1 MNRSRRRLLKGLTL
15 GSSSVLLTPFLQR
28 LVAETAETYTPRRFV
43 FVMEGNGFDPKHAQ
57 PQTIDREVGS
67 DGHNSAATLQ
77 DISLTGHTLATAM
90 QPLDEFRDRLT
101 IIQGLSGCICGGGHS
116 NSFGALGAYP
126 GHAGAFGE
134 TIDLALTRNL
144 PAIFPQV
151 GLGISQ
157 NPRDAAIYNVSA
169 SARGR
174 KIATQCRPDLAHA
187 RLFGS
192 VADNT
197 SAGHFKAQTSLLD
210 FMVDDVKRVQRR
222 LGSADLEKLDHYLDA
237 FESLRDQQG
246 RLAGNED
253 RLRQHLPEVTGRYS
267 SPVETDRLIAHC
279 DLGAA
284 ALISGLTNVLT
295 IASGC
300 GEPWF
305 NVRFGGLGIEL
316 GKHAI
321 GHGGSLNGVPCEDM
335 AIRIRQFHF
344 QQMAHLARRLASVPE
359 AGGSMLD
366 HTLIVY
372 LSDAA
377 EAHHS
382 TCREWPVV
390 LLGNLE
396 RQIKAGDRFLCYPK
410 YGDAGHRTMAN
421 LYTTLLNASGN
432 PVRRFGLPDPA
443 IGHLNQ
449 DGPLEELLVS

>member
-1 MNRSRRRLLKGLTL
+1 MNHSRRRLLKGLTL
-15 GSSSVLLTPFLQR
+15 GTSSVLLTPFLQR
-28 LVAETAETYTPRRFV
+28 LKAEAADAYAPRRFV
-43 FVMEGNGFDPKHAQ
+43 FIMEGNGFDPEHAQ
-57 PQTIDREVGS
+57 PQTIGRDIGS
-67 DGHNSAATLQ
+67 DGHNSASAIRDVPLA
-77 DISLTGHTLATAM
+77 GHTLAQAM
-90 QPLDEFRDRLT
+90 QPLSEFRDRLT

-126 GHAGAFGE
+126 GHAGAFEE
-134 TIDLALTRNL
+134 TIDLALARTL

-157 NPRDAAIYNVSA
+157 NPRDTAIYNVSA

-174 KIATQCRPDLAHA
+174 KVATQCRPDLAHG

-197 SAGHFKAQTSLLD
+197 SAGLFMAQTSLLD

-222 LGSADLEKLDHYLDA
+222 LGSTDLEKLDLYLDA

-246 RLAGNED
+246 RLAGNKN
-253 RLRQHLPEVTGRYS
+253 RLRRHQPEFTGRYS
-267 SPVETDRLIAHC
+267 SPVETDRLIAHF
-279 DLGAA
+279 DLGAT

-316 GKHAI
+316 SKHKI
-321 GHGGSLNGVPCEDM
+321 GHGGSLNGVSCENM

-344 QQMAHLARRLASVPE
+344 QQIASLARRLAIIPE
-359 AGGSMLD
+359 GDGSMLD

-382 TCREWPVV
+382 TCREWPLI
-390 LLGNLE
+390 LLGNLGG
-396 RQIKAGDRFLCYPK
+396 RLKTGDRYLCYPK
-410 YGDAGHRTMAN
+410 YGEPGHRTMGN
-421 LYTTLLNASGN
+421 LYTTMLNAAGN
-432 PVRRFGLPDPA
+432 QAQRFGLPDPA
-443 IGHLNQ
+443 LDHLDQ
-449 DGPLEELLVS
+449 DGPLAELVT